1 MERTDVVIWN
11 RLDVVGEDFH
21 VASLHVFKRIFIINF
36 SHSSLTCDD
45 KILIGFIRRA
55 MTAITQFYFHK
66 NMCDTSFSQR
76 MFSLSLSCSLWI
88 FYLSLKILIYNVVE
102 YLWVVMEDCVECRVE
117 KLC

>member
-76 MFSLSLSCSLWI
+76 MFSLSLVLLMNLLFI
-88 FYLSLKILIYNVVE
+88 T
-102 YLWVVMEDCVECRVE
+102 
-117 KLC
+117 